1 MVHNVFRG
9 ALRHAVRMELISRNP
24 VALVSPPPIPK
35 AEAEAPEIEAVKRL
49 LETGESQQ
57 HYLWP
62 CLHLIAYTGM
72 RRGEA
77 LGLEWERIEW
87 DKRQLLVSASLG
99 SVDISLLRVIPGKWR
114 RRILDLS
121 LRFKAISAF
130 LHLE

>member
-1 MVHNVFRG
+1 MAPKGVQMVHNVFRG

-87 DKRQLLVSASLG
+87 DKRQLLVSASLVLNQIRIG
-99 SVDISLLRVIPGKWR
+99 RDRGDGVCVWR
-114 RRILDLS
+114 LGQ
-121 LRFKAISAF
+121 
-130 LHLE
+130 

>member
-1 MVHNVFRG
+1 MVHNVLRG

-57 HYLWP
+57 HFLWP

-72 RRGEA
+72 RRVKPWAWNGNA
-77 LGLEWERIEW
+77 
-87 DKRQLLVSASLG
+87 
-99 SVDISLLRVIPGKWR
+99 
-114 RRILDLS
+114 
-121 LRFKAISAF
+121 
-130 LHLE
+130 